1 MASEVQICNL
11 ALNKFGN
18 LSITALTDE
27 TKEARACRVFYPI
40 MRDLLLTL
48 TPWNFAMTRADISA
62 QLSDTPPFGFTHAY
76 SLPPDCLRV
85 WEVVDTD
92 AEWEVESGE
101 LLITQDENI
110 YIRYIK
116 QVTETGRFSPLFVEC
131 LGLRLGAE
139 LSTKLAD
146 DKSMRADLLNELYT
160 VALPQAQS
168 INSKEGNKKRHKD
181 AQSLDSGNY
190 SWQTEGR

>member
-18 LSITALTDE
+18 LSITSLQDE
-27 TKEARACRVFYPI
+27 TKEARACKVFYPL

-48 TPWNFAMTRADISA
+48 APWNFAMKRADISA
-62 QLSDTPPFGFTHAY
+62 QLSATPEFGFTHAY
-76 SLPPDCLRV
+76 QLPTDCLRV
-85 WEVVDTD
+85 WEVSGSD

-101 LLITQDENI
+101 LLISQEENI
-110 YIRYIK
+110 HIRYIR
-116 QVTETGRFSPLFVEC
+116 QVTETGRFSPLFVDC
-131 LGLRLGAE
+131 LSLRLAAE

-146 DKSMRADLLNELYT
+146 DKSMRADLLTELNKI
-160 VALPQAQS
+160 ALPQAQS
-168 INSKEGNKKRHKD
+168 INSREGNKKRHKD
-181 AQSLDSGNY
+181 AQEISAGNF